1 MSQQVASR
9 VAMPAQDPKTRNKN
23 FSEVALGYTE
33 EMALEEASRCLLC
46 PKPQCVKGCPVEVDT
61 VSYTHLDVYKR
72 QGLTMTLFSA
82 VLTISGSFA
91 AAPDGVTLRTAKF
104 FFGNMIPVAG
114 KLFADVLDTA
124 AGSALLLKNTMGVAG
139 MAAVLAITA
148 LPLLRIFIQSFL
160 LKLVSALAEPLGDER
175 AGPMLEEIGNALML
189 IFTVLG
195 AMAIMTIL
203 TLSAI
208 LMASNTA
215 VTVSYTHLDVYKRQ
229 VLGLALAAALFF
241 RCWPAFGRL
250 PSESR
255 RRGYAERTKYY
266 ERGRFRNSGSFVL
279 IDRTAAKEKTA
290 GPRRPAGK
298 IPVIKREG
306 LPPAGAGELA
316 VTWFGHST
324 ILLELGGKNFLTDP
338 VLSQYSSPAW
348 GIGPKRLAEPPMT
361 ARQLPEID
369 LVLLSHD
376 HFDHLDYRT
385 IRAIDQKVKAYCVPL
400 GVELSLIHI

>member
-1 MSQQVASR
+1 M
-9 VAMPAQDPKTRNKN
+9 
-23 FSEVALGYTE
+23 
-33 EMALEEASRCLLC
+33 
-46 PKPQCVKGCPVEVDT
+46 
-61 VSYTHLDVYKR
+61 
-72 QGLTMTLFSA
+72 
-82 VLTISGSFA
+82 
-91 AAPDGVTLRTAKF
+91 
-104 FFGNMIPVAG
+104 
-114 KLFADVLDTA
+114 
-124 AGSALLLKNTMGVAG
+124 LK
-139 MAAVLAITA
+139 
-148 LPLLRIFIQSFL
+148 
-160 LKLVSALAEPLGDER
+160 
-175 AGPMLEEIGNALML
+175 
-189 IFTVLG
+189 
-195 AMAIMTIL
+195 TIL
-203 TLSAI
+203 MISA
-208 LMASNTA
+208 A
-215 VTVSYTHLDVYKRQ
+215 

-298 IPVIKREG
+298 IPVIKRKG

-324 ILLELGGKNFLTDP
+324 ILLELGGKTFLTDP
-338 VLSQYSSPAW
+338 VLSQYSSPARS
-348 GIGPKRLAEPPMT
+348 IGPKRLAEPPMT

-400 GVELSLIHI
+400 GVECRLEGWGVDPAKIRPMAWGDEVELDGVRITFMEGQHFSGRSLIDQNRTWWGGYLLRDGRHKVYFTGDTGYGAFFKRVAEKFGGLDLILTDTGQYSPRWPNSHMNPEQALQAAEDTGAAWMIPVHWAGFVLSDHGWSEPAERIYALSQGSPVKAAVPRIGETLYFSRISEYRNPWWREVR